1 MTRAMIGTMLAA
13 LAGALWCAPAGA
25 ATSPCMQKASTQ
37 MAMDACAGAD
47 ARSADAR
54 LSAAYGALLARAAS
68 QPGAPAK
75 IRAAERAWTAYRDA
89 YLAAAFPLADKQTAY
104 GSIYPMEAAEL
115 RAQVTLRQ
123 VDAIDALI
131 ARYRSP

>member
-1 MTRAMIGTMLAA
+1 VATVPVMPIACASAVVRFGCCSESASVAVRFVSLLAA
-13 LAGALWCAPAGA
+13 
-25 ATSPCMQKASTQ
+25 
-37 MAMDACAGAD
+37 
-47 ARSADAR
+47 
-54 LSAAYGALLARAAS
+54 
-68 QPGAPAK
+68 AK

-89 YLAAAFPLADKQTAY
+89 YLAAAFPLADKQTVY